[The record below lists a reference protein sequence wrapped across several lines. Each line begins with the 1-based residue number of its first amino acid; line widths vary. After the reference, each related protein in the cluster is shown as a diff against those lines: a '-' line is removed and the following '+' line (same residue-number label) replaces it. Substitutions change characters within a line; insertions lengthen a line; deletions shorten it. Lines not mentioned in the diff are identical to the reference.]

1 MEINHLGPIKKVNIE
16 LSDGMIFIGP
26 NNCGKTYLTYSLYAI
41 LNVIN
46 DVRCNFIT
54 DEVTQELI
62 DTGTVTLD
70 LSLLKNKLAN
80 SVLNDI
86 HNINKNDLPEYFNI
100 PASSFK
106 DTTVKISS
114 KEILD
119 IIDLIYF
126 KDKEKVSEAPLPIQ
140 KHLFWVT
147 SEISSDGKNVKFNIS
162 FDFIESEINSSQID
176 IENAKD
182 ILNYF
187 TIRRLLFKINNILY
201 IPAERNGLNVF
212 RKELLASR
220 SSIFDE
226 IATNKRISKYPRP
239 ISDYLNYLNMIDI
252 NSFFDNS
259 DLDLYNFLSENIIKG
274 KFEKVNDDIF
284 FRQFYRKDKRGL
296 KYIRKNIPFQVASS
310 SAKSLYG
317 LDIYFEHLVSNGD
330 ILFIDEPE
338 MNLDPSSQANMATF
352 LSRCI
357 EFGVKVIISTHS
369 YNLVRE
375 FVNISLK
382 EAPGRINLFEYDDTK
397 ETFCKKDVQKIESLP
412 IFDRIQEKL
421 IDDYYDIIEQMEDD
435 NDAFSETIE

>member
-1 MEINHLGPIKKVNIE
+1 MEINHLGPIKKVDID

-70 LSLLKNKLAN
+70 LFLLKNKLAN

-100 PASSFK
+100 PASNFK

-126 KDKEKVSEAPLPIQ
+126 KDREKVSYAPLPMQ

-147 SEISSDGKNVKFNIS
+147 SEISSDEKNVKLNIG
-162 FDFIESEINSSQID
+162 FDFIESEINSSQLD
-176 IENAKD
+176 IGNLKD
-182 ILNYF
+182 ILNYI

-220 SSIFDE
+220 SSIFDGVS
-226 IATNKRISKYPRP
+226 TNKRILKYPRP

-274 KFEKVNDDIF
+274 KFEKVNDDVF
-284 FRQFYRKDKRGL
+284 FRQFYRKDRGGL

-338 MNLDPSSQANMATF
+338 MNLDPNSQANMATF

-375 FVNISLK
+375 FVNVSLK
-382 EAPGRINLFEYDDTK
+382 KAPGRINLFEYDDTK
-397 ETFCKKDVQKIESLP
+397 KTFCKKDVQKIESLP

-435 NDAFSETIE
+435 NDALSETIE

>member
-1 MEINHLGPIKKVNIE
+1 M
-16 LSDGMIFIGP
+16 
-26 NNCGKTYLTYSLYAI
+26 
-41 LNVIN
+41 
-46 DVRCNFIT
+46 
-54 DEVTQELI
+54 
-62 DTGTVTLD
+62 
-70 LSLLKNKLAN
+70 
-80 SVLNDI
+80 
-86 HNINKNDLPEYFNI
+86 
-100 PASSFK
+100 
-106 DTTVKISS
+106 
-114 KEILD
+114 
-119 IIDLIYF
+119 
-126 KDKEKVSEAPLPIQ
+126 
-140 KHLFWVT
+140 
-147 SEISSDGKNVKFNIS
+147 
-162 FDFIESEINSSQID
+162 
-176 IENAKD
+176 
-182 ILNYF
+182 
-187 TIRRLLFKINNILY
+187 
-201 IPAERNGLNVF
+201 
-212 RKELLASR
+212 LASR

-226 IATNKRISKYPRP
+226 GSINKRSSKYPRP

-296 KYIRKNIPFQVASS
+296 KYIRNNIPFQVASS

-352 LSRCI
+352 LKRCI

-382 EAPGRINLFEYDDTK
+382 EVPGRINLFEYDDTK

-435 NDAFSETIE
+435 NDAFSETIG